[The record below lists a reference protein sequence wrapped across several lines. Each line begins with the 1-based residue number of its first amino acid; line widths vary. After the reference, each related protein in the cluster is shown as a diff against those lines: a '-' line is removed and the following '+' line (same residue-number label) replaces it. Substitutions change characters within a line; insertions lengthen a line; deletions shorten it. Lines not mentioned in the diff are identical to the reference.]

1 MSYLLLLPHIRIE
14 NANAVAGLTWGFP
27 AITHFLGYV
36 HALSRRVSEFG
47 VSFTGCAVIN
57 HEHHIQAYSSG
68 RDYQFALTRNPLTKE
83 GKTAAFNEEGRMH
96 LTVSLLVE
104 C

>member
-36 HALSRRVSEFG
+36 HALSRRVSEYG
-47 VSFTGCAVIN
+47 V
-57 HEHHIQAYSSG
+57 H
-68 RDYQFALTRNPLTKE
+68 D
-83 GKTAAFNEEGRMH
+83 
-96 LTVSLLVE
+96 
-104 C
+104 